1 MKPQWTADQQKVI
14 DLRDSNILVSAAAG
28 SGKTAVLVER
38 IIGRITDKQA
48 PVDIDRLLVVTFTKA
63 AAAEMR
69 GRIGEA
75 LQQKL
80 EQTPDDDNL
89 QRQIGLLHNA
99 QITTIDSFCQH
110 IIRNYFHVI
119 DLDPMFQVG
128 DETDLKIMKEAVLG
142 EVLEQKY
149 ADARQKENQVFL
161 DAMQM
166 FATGRTDK
174 EIESIVLKLYELAQ
188 SYPFPDEQLEQWKNS
203 YALRSVEEMEQTEW
217 MEKYIAD
224 VQMIVAECEK
234 KAFAAYQI
242 SVDGVGLEAYTPTI
256 QTEWQQIKEL
266 RECKTLQE
274 LCDGI
279 GKISFGRLSAIRGN
293 KHDKEL
299 QEQIKALR
307 ASYRDKG
314 IEQLQKEML
323 AEPPEEML
331 AMMQQMDA
339 PVRELVQL
347 TIDFGKA
354 FAEKKREDGIIDFA
368 DMEHFAL
375 QILVTRDEDGNSVPS
390 ATAKELQEYYEEI
403 MTDEYQDSNY
413 VQEMILTSISR
424 GPEQS
429 PYLFMVGD
437 VKQSIYQF
445 RLARPDLFM
454 EKYHAY
460 DTEEGG
466 NRRIDLRQ
474 NFRSRASV
482 LESANYIF
490 ERIMRQDFGG
500 IAYDDAAKLV
510 PGAVFDPCEE
520 RTADQTEII
529 LLNMDAQEDNDFGKR
544 ELEAMA
550 IGQKIRDMVQGDHPM
565 YVSDKG
571 GYRPIE
577 YRDIVILLRSMKG
590 WTEEFQETLADM
602 GIPAMAPKK
611 TGYFATLEVQTMLNL
626 LRVIDNPR
634 QDIPLV
640 AVLRSPIYGLQDEE
654 LAKIAAEQSGLQYLD
669 NIWAYCD
676 RHEDALSEKLSNLL
690 DTLQEYQRK
699 AETVSVYELLREI
712 YEETGYYALMS
723 AMPGGEQRSANLD
736 ILLQQAIEFAENGH
750 RGIFGFCRYIEMLK
764 KSDIDFGEATVGTAA
779 NAVQLVSIHKSKG
792 LEFPV
797 VFVAGM
803 GKQFNK
809 QDMRKKLLLDVDYGV
824 GANYVDLEERLY
836 KPTVMKRFIARQML
850 ENSLSEEVRILYVAL
865 TRAKEKLILTGTV
878 KGIENKLQ
886 SWDLTG
892 ASLQHSALLG
902 AATYLDWI
910 MPALAARPIFGQCI
924 SQVSEGKGQ
933 DPSDLQENEMAQET
947 EDPSVKDRVLY
958 DSTDQDP
965 LFRLEVIRA
974 DAQIVG
980 EMEQLEQILLRREA
994 LKHQDLTKE
1003 YDAELAEQLRR
1014 QREYQYSYANE
1025 QKLPVKIS
1033 VTELKRRAMEQQKM
1047 ALRAE
1052 VPENAD
1058 WQDLP
1063 HREVP
1068 ESAES
1073 QSGID
1078 NEVVHD
1084 IPQPK
1089 FRQTEKSIGAAERGT
1104 LYHFVMEHL
1113 PYEQMGDHFTAE
1125 MMLAQMQK
1133 AGLLREEERNC
1144 LKPQKFDRFM
1154 QSVLG
1159 KRMQQAAKRGA
1170 LRREQQFMLEI
1181 PVKELYPEI
1190 ESEETILVQGIIDA
1204 CFEEDGEW
1212 VLVDY
1217 KTDYV
1222 RYGMEQTL
1230 VDRYRVQLEQYARA
1244 LEQLTGMKVRE
1255 QIIYSFALDK
1265 HIPVPVCG
1273 QKK

>member
-38 IIGRITDKQA
+38 IIGRITDRQT

-242 SVDGVGLEAYTPTI
+242 SVDGVGLEVYTPTV

-266 RECKTLQE
+266 RKCKTLQE

-634 QDIPLV
+634 QDIPFV

-654 LAKIAAEQSGLQYLD
+654 LAKIAAERSGLQYLD

-676 RHEDALSEKLSNLL
+676 RHEDVLSEKLSDLL
-690 DTLQEYQRK
+690 DTLQEYRRK

-764 KSDIDFGEATVGTAA
+764 KSDIDFGEATVGTVA

-910 MPALAARPIFGQCI
+910 MPALADRPIFGQCI
-924 SQVSEGKGQ
+924 SRVTDGKGQ
-933 DPSDLQENEMAQET
+933 DPSDLQENDMTQET

-965 LFRLEVIRA
+965 LFRLEVICA
-974 DAQIVG
+974 DAQIAG
-980 EMEQLEQILLRREA
+980 EMEQLEHILLRREA
-994 LKHQDLTKE
+994 LKHQDITKE
-1003 YDAELAEQLRR
+1003 CDAELAEQLRC
-1014 QREYQYSYANE
+1014 QREYQYPYANE

-1047 ALRAE
+1047 AVRAE
-1052 VPENAD
+1052 VPEDEVTEMVPGTAD
-1058 WQDLP
+1058 RQT
-1063 HREVP
+1063 
-1068 ESAES
+1068 
-1073 QSGID
+1073 GIED
-1078 NEVVHD
+1078 EAVYD

-1089 FRQTEKSIGAAERGT
+1089 FRQTKESIGAAERGT

-1181 PVKELYPEI
+1181 PVMELYPEL
-1190 ESEETILVQGIIDA
+1190 ESEETVLVQGIIDA

-1222 RYGMEQTL
+1222 CYGMEQTL

>member
-1 MKPQWTADQQKVI
+1 M
-14 DLRDSNILVSAAAG
+14 
-28 SGKTAVLVER
+28 
-38 IIGRITDKQA
+38 
-48 PVDIDRLLVVTFTKA
+48 
-63 AAAEMR
+63 
-69 GRIGEA
+69 
-75 LQQKL
+75 
-80 EQTPDDDNL
+80 
-89 QRQIGLLHNA
+89 
-99 QITTIDSFCQH
+99 
-110 IIRNYFHVI
+110 
-119 DLDPMFQVG
+119 
-128 DETDLKIMKEAVLG
+128 
-142 EVLEQKY
+142 
-149 ADARQKENQVFL
+149 
-161 DAMQM
+161 
-166 FATGRTDK
+166 
-174 EIESIVLKLYELAQ
+174 
-188 SYPFPDEQLEQWKNS
+188 
-203 YALRSVEEMEQTEW
+203 
-217 MEKYIAD
+217 
-224 VQMIVAECEK
+224 
-234 KAFAAYQI
+234 
-242 SVDGVGLEAYTPTI
+242 
-256 QTEWQQIKEL
+256 
-266 RECKTLQE
+266 QE

-323 AEPPEEML
+323 AESPEEML

-454 EKYHAY
+454 DKYHAY

-626 LRVIDNPR
+626 LRVIDDPR

-654 LAKIAAEQSGLQYLD
+654 LAKIAAERSGLQYLD

-676 RHEDALSEKLSNLL
+676 RHEDALSEKLSDLL
-690 DTLQEYQRK
+690 DTLQEYRRK

-892 ASLQHSALLG
+892 ASSA
-902 AATYLDWI
+902 AFRIVRCRD
-910 MPALAARPIFGQCI
+910 
-924 SQVSEGKGQ
+924 V
-933 DPSDLQENEMAQET
+933 
-947 EDPSVKDRVLY
+947 
-958 DSTDQDP
+958 
-965 LFRLEVIRA
+965 FRLDHA
-974 DAQIVG
+974 
-980 EMEQLEQILLRREA
+980 
-994 LKHQDLTKE
+994 
-1003 YDAELAEQLRR
+1003 
-1014 QREYQYSYANE
+1014 
-1025 QKLPVKIS
+1025 
-1033 VTELKRRAMEQQKM
+1033 
-1047 ALRAE
+1047 
-1052 VPENAD
+1052 
-1058 WQDLP
+1058 
-1063 HREVP
+1063 
-1068 ESAES
+1068 
-1073 QSGID
+1073 
-1078 NEVVHD
+1078 
-1084 IPQPK
+1084 
-1089 FRQTEKSIGAAERGT
+1089 GT
-1104 LYHFVMEHL
+1104 
-1113 PYEQMGDHFTAE
+1113 G
-1125 MMLAQMQK
+1125 
-1133 AGLLREEERNC
+1133 R
-1144 LKPQKFDRFM
+1144 
-1154 QSVLG
+1154 
-1159 KRMQQAAKRGA
+1159 
-1170 LRREQQFMLEI
+1170 
-1181 PVKELYPEI
+1181 
-1190 ESEETILVQGIIDA
+1190 
-1204 CFEEDGEW
+1204 
-1212 VLVDY
+1212 
-1217 KTDYV
+1217 
-1222 RYGMEQTL
+1222 
-1230 VDRYRVQLEQYARA
+1230 
-1244 LEQLTGMKVRE
+1244 
-1255 QIIYSFALDK
+1255 
-1265 HIPVPVCG
+1265 
-1273 QKK
+1273 

>member
-1 MKPQWTADQQKVI
+1 M
-14 DLRDSNILVSAAAG
+14 
-28 SGKTAVLVER
+28 
-38 IIGRITDKQA
+38 
-48 PVDIDRLLVVTFTKA
+48 
-63 AAAEMR
+63 
-69 GRIGEA
+69 
-75 LQQKL
+75 
-80 EQTPDDDNL
+80 
-89 QRQIGLLHNA
+89 
-99 QITTIDSFCQH
+99 
-110 IIRNYFHVI
+110 
-119 DLDPMFQVG
+119 
-128 DETDLKIMKEAVLG
+128 
-142 EVLEQKY
+142 
-149 ADARQKENQVFL
+149 
-161 DAMQM
+161 
-166 FATGRTDK
+166 
-174 EIESIVLKLYELAQ
+174 
-188 SYPFPDEQLEQWKNS
+188 
-203 YALRSVEEMEQTEW
+203 
-217 MEKYIAD
+217 
-224 VQMIVAECEK
+224 
-234 KAFAAYQI
+234 
-242 SVDGVGLEAYTPTI
+242 
-256 QTEWQQIKEL
+256 
-266 RECKTLQE
+266 
-274 LCDGI
+274 
-279 GKISFGRLSAIRGN
+279 
-293 KHDKEL
+293 
-299 QEQIKALR
+299 
-307 ASYRDKG
+307 
-314 IEQLQKEML
+314 
-323 AEPPEEML
+323 
-331 AMMQQMDA
+331 
-339 PVRELVQL
+339 
-347 TIDFGKA
+347 
-354 FAEKKREDGIIDFA
+354 
-368 DMEHFAL
+368 
-375 QILVTRDEDGNSVPS
+375 
-390 ATAKELQEYYEEI
+390 
-403 MTDEYQDSNY
+403 
-413 VQEMILTSISR
+413 
-424 GPEQS
+424 
-429 PYLFMVGD
+429 
-437 VKQSIYQF
+437 
-445 RLARPDLFM
+445 
-454 EKYHAY
+454 
-460 DTEEGG
+460 
-466 NRRIDLRQ
+466 
-474 NFRSRASV
+474 
-482 LESANYIF
+482 
-490 ERIMRQDFGG
+490 
-500 IAYDDAAKLV
+500 
-510 PGAVFDPCEE
+510 
-520 RTADQTEII
+520 
-529 LLNMDAQEDNDFGKR
+529 
-544 ELEAMA
+544 
-550 IGQKIRDMVQGDHPM
+550 
-565 YVSDKG
+565 
-571 GYRPIE
+571 
-577 YRDIVILLRSMKG
+577 LRSMKG

-654 LAKIAAEQSGLQYLD
+654 LAKIAAERSGLQYLD

-676 RHEDALSEKLSNLL
+676 RHEDVLSEKLSDLL
-690 DTLQEYQRK
+690 DTLQEYRRK

-910 MPALAARPIFGQCI
+910 MPALADRPIFGQCI
-924 SQVSEGKGQ
+924 SQVTDGKGQ
-933 DPSDLQENEMAQET
+933 DPSDLQENEMTQET

-965 LFRLEVIRA
+965 LFRLEVICA
-974 DAQIVG
+974 DAQIAG
-980 EMEQLEQILLRREA
+980 EMEQLEHILLRREA
-994 LKHQDLTKE
+994 LKHQDITKE
-1003 YDAELAEQLRR
+1003 YDAELAEQLRC
-1014 QREYQYSYANE
+1014 QREYQYPYANE

-1047 ALRAE
+1047 VVRAE
-1052 VPENAD
+1052 VPEDEVTETVPGTAD
-1058 WQDLP
+1058 
-1063 HREVP
+1063 R
-1068 ESAES
+1068 
-1073 QSGID
+1073 
-1078 NEVVHD
+1078 HD

-1089 FRQTEKSIGAAERGT
+1089 FRQTEESIGAAERGT

-1133 AGLLREEERNC
+1133 AGLLREEEKNC

-1181 PVKELYPEI
+1181 PVMELYPEL
-1190 ESEETILVQGIIDA
+1190 ESEETVLVQGIIDA

-1230 VDRYRVQLEQYARA
+1230 VDRYQVQLEQYTRA

>member
-80 EQTPDDDNL
+80 EQAPDDDNL

-266 RECKTLQE
+266 RKCKTLQE

-611 TGYFATLEVQTMLNL
+611 TGYFATFEVQTMLNL

-654 LAKIAAEQSGLQYLD
+654 LAKIAAERSGLQYLD
-669 NIWAYCD
+669 NIWASCD
-676 RHEDALSEKLSNLL
+676 RHEDVLSEKLSDLL
-690 DTLQEYQRK
+690 DTLQEYRRK

-764 KSDIDFGEATVGTAA
+764 KSDIDFGEATVGTVA

-910 MPALAARPIFGQCI
+910 MPALADRPIFGQCI
-924 SQVSEGKGQ
+924 SRVTDGKGQ
-933 DPSDLQENEMAQET
+933 DSSDLQENDMTQET

-965 LFRLEVIRA
+965 LFRLEVICA
-974 DAQIVG
+974 DAQIAG
-980 EMEQLEQILLRREA
+980 EMEQLEHILLRREA
-994 LKHQDLTKE
+994 LKHQDITKE
-1003 YDAELAEQLRR
+1003 CDAELAEQLRC
-1014 QREYQYSYANE
+1014 QREYQYPYANE

-1047 ALRAE
+1047 AVRAE
-1052 VPENAD
+1052 VPEDEVTEMVPGTAD
-1058 WQDLP
+1058 RQT
-1063 HREVP
+1063 
-1068 ESAES
+1068 
-1073 QSGID
+1073 GIED
-1078 NEVVHD
+1078 EAVYD

-1089 FRQTEKSIGAAERGT
+1089 FRQTKESIGAAERGT

-1181 PVKELYPEI
+1181 PVMELYPEL
-1190 ESEETILVQGIIDA
+1190 ESEENVLVQGIIDA

>member
-80 EQTPDDDNL
+80 EQAPDDDNL

-266 RECKTLQE
+266 RKCKTLQE

-611 TGYFATLEVQTMLNL
+611 TGYFATFEVQTMLNL

-654 LAKIAAEQSGLQYLD
+654 LAKIAAERSGLQYLD

-676 RHEDALSEKLSNLL
+676 RHEDVLSEKLSDLL
-690 DTLQEYQRK
+690 DTLQEYRRK

-764 KSDIDFGEATVGTAA
+764 KSDIDFGEATVGTVA

-910 MPALAARPIFGQCI
+910 MPALADRPIFGQCI
-924 SQVSEGKGQ
+924 SRVTDGKGQ
-933 DPSDLQENEMAQET
+933 DSSDLQENDMTQET

-965 LFRLEVIRA
+965 LFRLEVICA
-974 DAQIVG
+974 DAQIAG
-980 EMEQLEQILLRREA
+980 EMEQLEHILLRREA
-994 LKHQDLTKE
+994 LKHQDITKE
-1003 YDAELAEQLRR
+1003 CDAELAEQLRC
-1014 QREYQYSYANE
+1014 QREYQYPYANE

-1047 ALRAE
+1047 AVRAE
-1052 VPENAD
+1052 VPEDEVTEMVPGTAD
-1058 WQDLP
+1058 RQT
-1063 HREVP
+1063 
-1068 ESAES
+1068 
-1073 QSGID
+1073 GIED
-1078 NEVVHD
+1078 EAVYD

-1089 FRQTEKSIGAAERGT
+1089 FRQTKESIGAAERGT

-1181 PVKELYPEI
+1181 PVMELYPEL
-1190 ESEETILVQGIIDA
+1190 ESEENVLVQGIIDA

-1222 RYGMEQTL
+1222 RYGMEQTV

>member
-38 IIGRITDKQA
+38 IIGRITDRQT

-203 YALRSVEEMEQTEW
+203 YALRSVEDMEQTEW

-266 RECKTLQE
+266 RKCKTLQE

-634 QDIPLV
+634 QDIPFV

-654 LAKIAAEQSGLQYLD
+654 LAKIAAERSGLQYLD

-676 RHEDALSEKLSNLL
+676 RHEDVLSEKLSDLL
-690 DTLQEYQRK
+690 DTLQEYRRK

-764 KSDIDFGEATVGTAA
+764 KSDIDFGEATVGTVA

-924 SQVSEGKGQ
+924 SQVSDGKGQ

-965 LFRLEVIRA
+965 LFRLEVICA
-974 DAQIVG
+974 DAQIAG
-980 EMEQLEQILLRREA
+980 EMEQLEHILLRREA
-994 LKHQDLTKE
+994 LKHQDITKE
-1003 YDAELAEQLRR
+1003 CDAELAEQLRC
-1014 QREYQYSYANE
+1014 QREYQYPYANE

-1047 ALRAE
+1047 AVRAE
-1052 VPENAD
+1052 VPEDEVTETVPGTAD
-1058 WQDLP
+1058 RQT
-1063 HREVP
+1063 
-1068 ESAES
+1068 
-1073 QSGID
+1073 GIED
-1078 NEVVHD
+1078 EAVYD

-1089 FRQTEKSIGAAERGT
+1089 FRQTEESIGAAERGT

-1181 PVKELYPEI
+1181 PVMELYPEL
-1190 ESEETILVQGIIDA
+1190 ESEETVLVQGIIDA

>member
-274 LCDGI
+274 FCDGI

-634 QDIPLV
+634 QDIPFV

-654 LAKIAAEQSGLQYLD
+654 LAKIAAERSGLQYLD

-676 RHEDALSEKLSNLL
+676 RHEDVLSEKLSDLL
-690 DTLQEYQRK
+690 DTLQEYRRK

-764 KSDIDFGEATVGTAA
+764 KSDIDFGEATVGTVA

-910 MPALAARPIFGQCI
+910 MPALADRPIFGQCI
-924 SQVSEGKGQ
+924 SRVTDGKGQ
-933 DPSDLQENEMAQET
+933 DPSDLQENDMTQET

-965 LFRLEVIRA
+965 LFRLEVICA
-974 DAQIVG
+974 DAQIAG
-980 EMEQLEQILLRREA
+980 EMEQLEHILLRREA
-994 LKHQDLTKE
+994 LKHQDITKE
-1003 YDAELAEQLRR
+1003 CDAELAEQLRC
-1014 QREYQYSYANE
+1014 QREYQYPYANE

-1047 ALRAE
+1047 AVRAE
-1052 VPENAD
+1052 VPEDEVTEMVPGTAD
-1058 WQDLP
+1058 RQT
-1063 HREVP
+1063 
-1068 ESAES
+1068 
-1073 QSGID
+1073 GIED
-1078 NEVVHD
+1078 EAVYD

-1089 FRQTEKSIGAAERGT
+1089 FRQTKESIGAAERGT

-1181 PVKELYPEI
+1181 PVMELYPEL
-1190 ESEETILVQGIIDA
+1190 ESEETVLVQGIIDA

>member
-80 EQTPDDDNL
+80 EQAPDDDNL

-174 EIESIVLKLYELAQ
+174 EIESIVLKSYELAQ

-266 RECKTLQE
+266 RKCKTLQE

-611 TGYFATLEVQTMLNL
+611 TGYFATFEVQTMLNL

-654 LAKIAAEQSGLQYLD
+654 LAKIAAERSGLQYLD

-676 RHEDALSEKLSNLL
+676 RHEDVLSEKLSDLL
-690 DTLQEYQRK
+690 DTLQEYRRK

-764 KSDIDFGEATVGTAA
+764 KSDIDFGEATVGTVA

-910 MPALAARPIFGQCI
+910 MPALADRPIFGQCI
-924 SQVSEGKGQ
+924 SRVTDGKGQ
-933 DPSDLQENEMAQET
+933 DSSDLQENDMTQET

-965 LFRLEVIRA
+965 LFRLEVICA
-974 DAQIVG
+974 DAQIAG
-980 EMEQLEQILLRREA
+980 EMEQLEHILLRREA
-994 LKHQDLTKE
+994 LKHQDITKE
-1003 YDAELAEQLRR
+1003 CDAELAEQLRC
-1014 QREYQYSYANE
+1014 QREYQYPYANE

-1047 ALRAE
+1047 AVRAE
-1052 VPENAD
+1052 VPEDEVTEMVPGTAD
-1058 WQDLP
+1058 RQT
-1063 HREVP
+1063 
-1068 ESAES
+1068 
-1073 QSGID
+1073 GIED
-1078 NEVVHD
+1078 EAVYD

-1089 FRQTEKSIGAAERGT
+1089 FRQTKESIGAAERGT

-1181 PVKELYPEI
+1181 PVMELYPEL
-1190 ESEETILVQGIIDA
+1190 ESEENVLVQGIIDA

>member
-80 EQTPDDDNL
+80 EQAPDDDNL

-266 RECKTLQE
+266 RKCKTLQE

-611 TGYFATLEVQTMLNL
+611 TGYFATFEVQTMLNL

-654 LAKIAAEQSGLQYLD
+654 LAKIAAERSGLQYLD

-676 RHEDALSEKLSNLL
+676 RHEDVLSEKLSDLL
-690 DTLQEYQRK
+690 DTLQEYRRK

-712 YEETGYYALMS
+712 YEETEYYALMS

-764 KSDIDFGEATVGTAA
+764 KSDIDFGEATVGTVA

-910 MPALAARPIFGQCI
+910 MPALADRPIFGQCI
-924 SQVSEGKGQ
+924 SRVTDGKGQ
-933 DPSDLQENEMAQET
+933 DSSDLQENDMTQET

-965 LFRLEVIRA
+965 LFRLEVICA
-974 DAQIVG
+974 DAQIAG
-980 EMEQLEQILLRREA
+980 EMEQLEHILLRREA
-994 LKHQDLTKE
+994 LKHQDITKE
-1003 YDAELAEQLRR
+1003 CDAELAEQLRC
-1014 QREYQYSYANE
+1014 QREYQYPYANE

-1047 ALRAE
+1047 AVRAE
-1052 VPENAD
+1052 VPEDEVTEMVPGTAD
-1058 WQDLP
+1058 RQT
-1063 HREVP
+1063 
-1068 ESAES
+1068 
-1073 QSGID
+1073 GIED
-1078 NEVVHD
+1078 EAVYD

-1089 FRQTEKSIGAAERGT
+1089 FRQTKESIGAAERGT

-1181 PVKELYPEI
+1181 PVMELYPEL
-1190 ESEETILVQGIIDA
+1190 ESEENVLVQGIIDA

>member
-80 EQTPDDDNL
+80 EQAPDDDNL

-266 RECKTLQE
+266 RKCKTLQE

-611 TGYFATLEVQTMLNL
+611 TGYFATFEVQTMLNL
-626 LRVIDNPR
+626 LRVIDNLR

-654 LAKIAAEQSGLQYLD
+654 LAKIAAERSGLQYLD

-676 RHEDALSEKLSNLL
+676 RHEDVLSEKLSDLL
-690 DTLQEYQRK
+690 DTLQEYRRK

-764 KSDIDFGEATVGTAA
+764 KSDIDFGEATVGTVA

-910 MPALAARPIFGQCI
+910 MPALADRPIFGQCI
-924 SQVSEGKGQ
+924 SRVTDGKGQ
-933 DPSDLQENEMAQET
+933 DSSDLQENDMTQET

-965 LFRLEVIRA
+965 LFRLEVICA
-974 DAQIVG
+974 DAQIAG
-980 EMEQLEQILLRREA
+980 EMEQLEHILLRREA
-994 LKHQDLTKE
+994 LKHQDITKE
-1003 YDAELAEQLRR
+1003 CDAELAEQLRC
-1014 QREYQYSYANE
+1014 QREYQYPYANE

-1047 ALRAE
+1047 AVRAE
-1052 VPENAD
+1052 VPEDEVTEMVPGTAD
-1058 WQDLP
+1058 RQT
-1063 HREVP
+1063 
-1068 ESAES
+1068 
-1073 QSGID
+1073 GIED
-1078 NEVVHD
+1078 EAVYD

-1089 FRQTEKSIGAAERGT
+1089 FRQTKESIGAAERGT

-1181 PVKELYPEI
+1181 PVMELYPEL
-1190 ESEETILVQGIIDA
+1190 ESEENVLVQGIIDA

>member
-38 IIGRITDKQA
+38 IIGRITDRQT

-634 QDIPLV
+634 QDIPFV

-654 LAKIAAEQSGLQYLD
+654 LAKIAAERSGLQYLD

-676 RHEDALSEKLSNLL
+676 RHEDVLSEKLSDLL
-690 DTLQEYQRK
+690 DTLQEYRRK

-910 MPALAARPIFGQCI
+910 MPALADRPIFGQCI
-924 SQVSEGKGQ
+924 SRVTDGKGQ
-933 DPSDLQENEMAQET
+933 DSSDLQENDMTQET

-965 LFRLEVIRA
+965 LFRLEVICA
-974 DAQIVG
+974 DAQIAG
-980 EMEQLEQILLRREA
+980 EMEQLEHILLRREA
-994 LKHQDLTKE
+994 LKHQDITKE
-1003 YDAELAEQLRR
+1003 CDAELAEQLRC
-1014 QREYQYSYANE
+1014 QREYQYPYANE

-1047 ALRAE
+1047 AVRAE
-1052 VPENAD
+1052 VPEDEVTEMVPGTAD
-1058 WQDLP
+1058 RQT
-1063 HREVP
+1063 
-1068 ESAES
+1068 
-1073 QSGID
+1073 GIED
-1078 NEVVHD
+1078 EAVYD

-1089 FRQTEKSIGAAERGT
+1089 FRQTKESIGAAERGT

-1181 PVKELYPEI
+1181 PVMELYPEL
-1190 ESEETILVQGIIDA
+1190 ESEETVLVQGIIDA

>member
-634 QDIPLV
+634 QDIPFV

-654 LAKIAAEQSGLQYLD
+654 LAKIAAERSGLQYLD

-676 RHEDALSEKLSNLL
+676 RHEDVLSEKLSDLL
-690 DTLQEYQRK
+690 DTLQEYRRK

-764 KSDIDFGEATVGTAA
+764 KSDIDFGEATVGTVA

-910 MPALAARPIFGQCI
+910 MPALADRPIFGQCI
-924 SQVSEGKGQ
+924 SRVTDGKGQ
-933 DPSDLQENEMAQET
+933 DSSDLQENDMTQET

-965 LFRLEVIRA
+965 LFRLEVICA
-974 DAQIVG
+974 DAQIAG
-980 EMEQLEQILLRREA
+980 EMEQLEHILLRREA
-994 LKHQDLTKE
+994 LKHQDITKE
-1003 YDAELAEQLRR
+1003 CDAELAEQLRC
-1014 QREYQYSYANE
+1014 QREYQYPYANE

-1047 ALRAE
+1047 AVRAE
-1052 VPENAD
+1052 VPEDEVTEMVPGTAD
-1058 WQDLP
+1058 RQT
-1063 HREVP
+1063 
-1068 ESAES
+1068 
-1073 QSGID
+1073 GIED
-1078 NEVVHD
+1078 EAVYD

-1089 FRQTEKSIGAAERGT
+1089 FRQTKESIGAAERGT

-1113 PYEQMGDHFTAE
+1113 PYEQMGDDFTAE

-1181 PVKELYPEI
+1181 PVMELYPEL
-1190 ESEETILVQGIIDA
+1190 ESEETVLVQGIIDA

>member
-80 EQTPDDDNL
+80 EQAPDDDNL

-119 DLDPMFQVG
+119 NLDPMFQVG

-266 RECKTLQE
+266 RKCKTLQE

-634 QDIPLV
+634 QDIPFV

-654 LAKIAAEQSGLQYLD
+654 LAKIAAERSGLQYLD

-676 RHEDALSEKLSNLL
+676 RHEDVLSEKLSDLL
-690 DTLQEYQRK
+690 DTLQEYRRK

-764 KSDIDFGEATVGTAA
+764 KSDIDFGEATVGTVA

-865 TRAKEKLILTGTV
+865 TRAKEKLILTGTM

-910 MPALAARPIFGQCI
+910 MPALADRPIFGQCI
-924 SQVSEGKGQ
+924 SRVTDGKGQ
-933 DPSDLQENEMAQET
+933 DSSDLQENDMTQET

-965 LFRLEVIRA
+965 LFRLEVICA
-974 DAQIVG
+974 DAQIAG
-980 EMEQLEQILLRREA
+980 EMEQLEHILLRREA
-994 LKHQDLTKE
+994 LKHQDITKE
-1003 YDAELAEQLRR
+1003 CDAELAEQLRC
-1014 QREYQYSYANE
+1014 QREYQYPYANE

-1047 ALRAE
+1047 AVRAE
-1052 VPENAD
+1052 VPEDEVTEMVPGTAD
-1058 WQDLP
+1058 RQT
-1063 HREVP
+1063 
-1068 ESAES
+1068 
-1073 QSGID
+1073 GIED
-1078 NEVVHD
+1078 EAVYD

-1089 FRQTEKSIGAAERGT
+1089 FRQTKESIGAAERGT

-1181 PVKELYPEI
+1181 PVMELYPEL
-1190 ESEETILVQGIIDA
+1190 ESEETVLVQGIIDA

>member
-38 IIGRITDKQA
+38 IIGRITDRQT

-174 EIESIVLKLYELAQ
+174 EIEFIVLKLYELAQ

-331 AMMQQMDA
+331 AMMQQMDS

-654 LAKIAAEQSGLQYLD
+654 LAKIAAERSGLQYLD

-676 RHEDALSEKLSNLL
+676 RHEDVLSEKLSDLL
-690 DTLQEYQRK
+690 DTLQEYRCK

-764 KSDIDFGEATVGTAA
+764 KSDIDFGEATVGTVA

-910 MPALAARPIFGQCI
+910 MPALADRPIFGQCI
-924 SQVSEGKGQ
+924 SRVTDGKGQ
-933 DPSDLQENEMAQET
+933 DPSDLQENDMTQET

-965 LFRLEVIRA
+965 LFRLEVICA
-974 DAQIVG
+974 DAQIAG
-980 EMEQLEQILLRREA
+980 EMEQLEHILLRREA
-994 LKHQDLTKE
+994 LKHQDITKE
-1003 YDAELAEQLRR
+1003 CDAELAEQLRC
-1014 QREYQYSYANE
+1014 QREYQYPYANE

-1047 ALRAE
+1047 AVRAE
-1052 VPENAD
+1052 VPEDEVTEMVPGTAD
-1058 WQDLP
+1058 RQT
-1063 HREVP
+1063 
-1068 ESAES
+1068 
-1073 QSGID
+1073 GIED
-1078 NEVVHD
+1078 EAVCD

-1089 FRQTEKSIGAAERGT
+1089 FRQTKESIGAAERGT

-1181 PVKELYPEI
+1181 PVMELYPEL
-1190 ESEETILVQGIIDA
+1190 ESEETVLVQGIIDA

>member
-38 IIGRITDKQA
+38 IIGRITDRQT

-149 ADARQKENQVFL
+149 TDARQKENQVFL

-634 QDIPLV
+634 QDIPFV

-654 LAKIAAEQSGLQYLD
+654 LAKIAAERSGLQYLD

-676 RHEDALSEKLSNLL
+676 RHEDVLSEKLSDLL
-690 DTLQEYQRK
+690 DTLQEYRRK

-764 KSDIDFGEATVGTAA
+764 KSDIDFGEATVGTVA

-910 MPALAARPIFGQCI
+910 MPALADRPIFGQCI
-924 SQVSEGKGQ
+924 SRVTDGKGQ
-933 DPSDLQENEMAQET
+933 DSSDLQENDMTQET

-965 LFRLEVIRA
+965 LFRLEVICA
-974 DAQIVG
+974 DAQIAG
-980 EMEQLEQILLRREA
+980 EMEQLEHILLRREA
-994 LKHQDLTKE
+994 LKHQDITKE
-1003 YDAELAEQLRR
+1003 CDAELAEQLRC
-1014 QREYQYSYANE
+1014 QREYQYPYANE

-1047 ALRAE
+1047 AVRAE
-1052 VPENAD
+1052 VPEDEVTEMVPGTAD
-1058 WQDLP
+1058 RQT
-1063 HREVP
+1063 
-1068 ESAES
+1068 
-1073 QSGID
+1073 GIED
-1078 NEVVHD
+1078 EAVYD

-1089 FRQTEKSIGAAERGT
+1089 FRQTKESIGAAERGT

-1181 PVKELYPEI
+1181 PVMELYPEL
-1190 ESEETILVQGIIDA
+1190 ESEENVLVQGIIDA

>member
-38 IIGRITDKQA
+38 IIGRITDRQT

-266 RECKTLQE
+266 RKCKTLQE

-634 QDIPLV
+634 QDIPFV

-654 LAKIAAEQSGLQYLD
+654 LAKIAAERSGLQYLD

-676 RHEDALSEKLSNLL
+676 RHEDVLSEKLSDLL
-690 DTLQEYQRK
+690 DTLQEYRRK

-764 KSDIDFGEATVGTAA
+764 KSDIDFGEATVGTVA

-910 MPALAARPIFGQCI
+910 MPALADRPIFGQCI
-924 SQVSEGKGQ
+924 SRVTDGKGQ
-933 DPSDLQENEMAQET
+933 DSSDLQENDMTQET

-965 LFRLEVIRA
+965 LFRLEVICA
-974 DAQIVG
+974 DAQIAG
-980 EMEQLEQILLRREA
+980 EMEQLEHILLRREA
-994 LKHQDLTKE
+994 LKHQDITKE
-1003 YDAELAEQLRR
+1003 CDAELAEQLRC
-1014 QREYQYSYANE
+1014 QREYQYPYANE

-1047 ALRAE
+1047 AVRAE
-1052 VPENAD
+1052 VPEDEVTEMVPGTAD
-1058 WQDLP
+1058 RQT
-1063 HREVP
+1063 
-1068 ESAES
+1068 
-1073 QSGID
+1073 GIED
-1078 NEVVHD
+1078 EAVYD

-1089 FRQTEKSIGAAERGT
+1089 FRQTKESIGAAERGT

-1181 PVKELYPEI
+1181 PVMELYPEL
-1190 ESEETILVQGIIDA
+1190 ESEENVLVQGIIDA

>member
-38 IIGRITDKQA
+38 IIGRITDRQT

-266 RECKTLQE
+266 RKCKTLQE

-634 QDIPLV
+634 QDIPFV

-654 LAKIAAEQSGLQYLD
+654 LAKIAAERSGLQYLD

-676 RHEDALSEKLSNLL
+676 RHEDVLSEKLSDLL
-690 DTLQEYQRK
+690 DTLQEYRRK

-764 KSDIDFGEATVGTAA
+764 KSDIDFGEATVGTVA

-965 LFRLEVIRA
+965 LFRLEVICA
-974 DAQIVG
+974 DAQIAG
-980 EMEQLEQILLRREA
+980 EMEQLEHILLRREA
-994 LKHQDLTKE
+994 LKHQDITKE
-1003 YDAELAEQLRR
+1003 CDAELAEQLRC
-1014 QREYQYSYANE
+1014 QREYQYPYANE

-1047 ALRAE
+1047 AVRAE
-1052 VPENAD
+1052 VPEDEVTETVPGTAD
-1058 WQDLP
+1058 RQT
-1063 HREVP
+1063 
-1068 ESAES
+1068 
-1073 QSGID
+1073 GIED
-1078 NEVVHD
+1078 EAVYD

-1089 FRQTEKSIGAAERGT
+1089 FRQTEESIGAAERGT

-1181 PVKELYPEI
+1181 PVMELYPEL
-1190 ESEETILVQGIIDA
+1190 ESEETVLVQGIIDA

>member
-38 IIGRITDKQA
+38 IIGRITDRQT

-611 TGYFATLEVQTMLNL
+611 TGYFATFEVQTMLNL

-654 LAKIAAEQSGLQYLD
+654 LAKIAAERSGLQYLD

-676 RHEDALSEKLSNLL
+676 RHEDVLSEKLSDLL
-690 DTLQEYQRK
+690 DTLQEYRRK

-764 KSDIDFGEATVGTAA
+764 KSDIDFGEATVGTVA

-910 MPALAARPIFGQCI
+910 MPALADRPIFGQCI
-924 SQVSEGKGQ
+924 SRVTDGKGQ
-933 DPSDLQENEMAQET
+933 DPSDLQENDMTQET

-965 LFRLEVIRA
+965 LFRLEVICA
-974 DAQIVG
+974 DAQIAG
-980 EMEQLEQILLRREA
+980 EMEQLEHILLRREA
-994 LKHQDLTKE
+994 LKHQDITKE
-1003 YDAELAEQLRR
+1003 CDAELAEQLRC
-1014 QREYQYSYANE
+1014 QREYQYPYANE

-1047 ALRAE
+1047 AVRAE
-1052 VPENAD
+1052 VPEDEVTEMVPGTAD
-1058 WQDLP
+1058 RQT
-1063 HREVP
+1063 
-1068 ESAES
+1068 
-1073 QSGID
+1073 GIED
-1078 NEVVHD
+1078 EAVYD

-1089 FRQTEKSIGAAERGT
+1089 FRQTKESIGAAERGT

-1113 PYEQMGDHFTAE
+1113 PYEQMGDDFTAE

-1181 PVKELYPEI
+1181 PVMELYPEL
-1190 ESEETILVQGIIDA
+1190 ESEETVLVQGIIDA

-1230 VDRYRVQLEQYARA
+1230 VDRYQVQLEQYARA

>member
-38 IIGRITDKQA
+38 IIGRITDRQT

-266 RECKTLQE
+266 RKCKTLQE

-654 LAKIAAEQSGLQYLD
+654 LAKIAAERSGLQYLD

-676 RHEDALSEKLSNLL
+676 RHEDVLSEKLSDLL
-690 DTLQEYQRK
+690 DTLQEYRRK

-764 KSDIDFGEATVGTAA
+764 KSDIDFGEATVGTVA

-910 MPALAARPIFGQCI
+910 MPALADRPIFGQCI
-924 SQVSEGKGQ
+924 SRVTDGKGQ
-933 DPSDLQENEMAQET
+933 DSSDLQENDMTQET

-965 LFRLEVIRA
+965 LFRLEVICA
-974 DAQIVG
+974 DAQIAG
-980 EMEQLEQILLRREA
+980 EMEQLEHILLRREA
-994 LKHQDLTKE
+994 LKHQDITKE
-1003 YDAELAEQLRR
+1003 CDAELAEQLRC
-1014 QREYQYSYANE
+1014 QREYQYPYANE

-1047 ALRAE
+1047 AVRAE
-1052 VPENAD
+1052 VPEDEVTEMVPGTAD
-1058 WQDLP
+1058 RQT
-1063 HREVP
+1063 
-1068 ESAES
+1068 
-1073 QSGID
+1073 GIED
-1078 NEVVHD
+1078 EAVYD
-1084 IPQPK
+1084 IPQTK
-1089 FRQTEKSIGAAERGT
+1089 FRQTEESIGAAERGT

-1181 PVKELYPEI
+1181 PVMELYPEL
-1190 ESEETILVQGIIDA
+1190 ESEENVLVQGIIDA

>member
-38 IIGRITDKQA
+38 IIGRITDRQT

-634 QDIPLV
+634 QDIPFV

-654 LAKIAAEQSGLQYLD
+654 LAKIAAERSGLQYLD

-676 RHEDALSEKLSNLL
+676 RHEDVLSEKLSDLL
-690 DTLQEYQRK
+690 DTLQEYRRK

-764 KSDIDFGEATVGTAA
+764 KSDIDFGEATVGTVA

-910 MPALAARPIFGQCI
+910 MPALADRPIFGQCI
-924 SQVSEGKGQ
+924 SRVTDGKGQ
-933 DPSDLQENEMAQET
+933 DSSDLQENDMTQET

-965 LFRLEVIRA
+965 LFRLEVICA
-974 DAQIVG
+974 DAQIAG
-980 EMEQLEQILLRREA
+980 EMEQLEHILLRREA
-994 LKHQDLTKE
+994 LKHQDITKE
-1003 YDAELAEQLRR
+1003 CDAELAEQLRC
-1014 QREYQYSYANE
+1014 QREYQYPYANE

-1047 ALRAE
+1047 AVRAE
-1052 VPENAD
+1052 VPEDEVTEMVPGTAD
-1058 WQDLP
+1058 RQT
-1063 HREVP
+1063 
-1068 ESAES
+1068 
-1073 QSGID
+1073 GIED
-1078 NEVVHD
+1078 EAVYD

-1089 FRQTEKSIGAAERGT
+1089 FRQTKESIGAAERGT

-1181 PVKELYPEI
+1181 PVMELYPEL
-1190 ESEETILVQGIIDA
+1190 ESEENVLVQGIIDA

>member
-1 MKPQWTADQQKVI
+1 
-14 DLRDSNILVSAAAG
+14 
-28 SGKTAVLVER
+28 
-38 IIGRITDKQA
+38 
-48 PVDIDRLLVVTFTKA
+48 
-63 AAAEMR
+63 
-69 GRIGEA
+69 
-75 LQQKL
+75 
-80 EQTPDDDNL
+80 
-89 QRQIGLLHNA
+89 
-99 QITTIDSFCQH
+99 
-110 IIRNYFHVI
+110 
-119 DLDPMFQVG
+119 
-128 DETDLKIMKEAVLG
+128 
-142 EVLEQKY
+142 
-149 ADARQKENQVFL
+149 
-161 DAMQM
+161 
-166 FATGRTDK
+166 
-174 EIESIVLKLYELAQ
+174 
-188 SYPFPDEQLEQWKNS
+188 
-203 YALRSVEEMEQTEW
+203 
-217 MEKYIAD
+217 
-224 VQMIVAECEK
+224 
-234 KAFAAYQI
+234 
-242 SVDGVGLEAYTPTI
+242 
-256 QTEWQQIKEL
+256 
-266 RECKTLQE
+266 
-274 LCDGI
+274 
-279 GKISFGRLSAIRGN
+279 
-293 KHDKEL
+293 
-299 QEQIKALR
+299 
-307 ASYRDKG
+307 
-314 IEQLQKEML
+314 
-323 AEPPEEML
+323 
-331 AMMQQMDA
+331 
-339 PVRELVQL
+339 
-347 TIDFGKA
+347 
-354 FAEKKREDGIIDFA
+354 
-368 DMEHFAL
+368 
-375 QILVTRDEDGNSVPS
+375 
-390 ATAKELQEYYEEI
+390 
-403 MTDEYQDSNY
+403 
-413 VQEMILTSISR
+413 
-424 GPEQS
+424 
-429 PYLFMVGD
+429 
-437 VKQSIYQF
+437 
-445 RLARPDLFM
+445 
-454 EKYHAY
+454 
-460 DTEEGG
+460 
-466 NRRIDLRQ
+466 
-474 NFRSRASV
+474 
-482 LESANYIF
+482 
-490 ERIMRQDFGG
+490 
-500 IAYDDAAKLV
+500 
-510 PGAVFDPCEE
+510 
-520 RTADQTEII
+520 
-529 LLNMDAQEDNDFGKR
+529 
-544 ELEAMA
+544 
-550 IGQKIRDMVQGDHPM
+550 M

-640 AVLRSPIYGLQDEE
+640 AVLRSPIYRLQDEE
-654 LAKIAAEQSGLQYLD
+654 LAKIAAERSGLQYLD

-676 RHEDALSEKLSNLL
+676 RHEDVLSEKLSDLL

-910 MPALAARPIFGQCI
+910 MPALADRPIFGQCI
-924 SQVSEGKGQ
+924 SQVTDGKGQ
-933 DPSDLQENEMAQET
+933 DPSDLQENEMTQKT
-947 EDPSVKDRVLY
+947 EDPSVKDRILY

-965 LFRLEVIRA
+965 LFRLEVICA
-974 DAQIVG
+974 DAQIAG
-980 EMEQLEQILLRREA
+980 EMEQLEHILLRREA
-994 LKHQDLTKE
+994 LKHQDITKE
-1003 YDAELAEQLRR
+1003 YDAELAEQLRC
-1014 QREYQYSYANE
+1014 QREYQYPYANE

-1047 ALRAE
+1047 AVRAE
-1052 VPENAD
+1052 VPEDEVTETVPGTAD
-1058 WQDLP
+1058 
-1063 HREVP
+1063 R
-1068 ESAES
+1068 
-1073 QSGID
+1073 
-1078 NEVVHD
+1078 HD

-1089 FRQTEKSIGAAERGT
+1089 FRQTEESIGAAERGT

-1181 PVKELYPEI
+1181 PVMELYPEL
-1190 ESEETILVQGIIDA
+1190 ESEETVLVQGIIDA